1 MQIPDFPLAVAL
13 SRAAE
18 IAFGKQVGER
28 STRFLLVHEGL
39 LHNTERWR
47 SFPSFGSK
55 APLQLLVR
63 THGLLC

>member
-28 STRFLLVHEGL
+28 STCFLLVHEGL